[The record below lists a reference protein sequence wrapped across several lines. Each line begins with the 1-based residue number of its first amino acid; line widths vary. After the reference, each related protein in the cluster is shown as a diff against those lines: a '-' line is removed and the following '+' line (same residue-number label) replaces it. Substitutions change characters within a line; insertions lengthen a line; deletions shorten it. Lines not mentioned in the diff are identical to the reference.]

1 MARHRWQR
9 TVERT
14 GSFVGINRREL
25 DQILVDLGGAV
36 EFPRRTGDVLYRHP
50 LLAQPARA
58 NARRK
63 DASRHLVQFIK
74 EVQRRVAVSQD
85 HA

>member
-1 MARHRWQR
+1 MAQHRRER
-9 TVERT
+9 TVEHP

-25 DQILVDLGGAV
+25 DRILIDLGGAV
-36 EFPRRTGDVLYRHP
+36 GFPRRTGDVLYRHP

-74 EVQRRVAVSQD
+74 EVQRRLAVSD
-85 HA
+85 DRV